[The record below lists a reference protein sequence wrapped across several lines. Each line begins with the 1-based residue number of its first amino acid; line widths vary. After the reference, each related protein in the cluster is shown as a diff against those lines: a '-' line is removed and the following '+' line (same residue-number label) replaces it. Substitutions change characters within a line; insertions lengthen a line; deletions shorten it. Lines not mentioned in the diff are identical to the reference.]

1 MSNSV
6 TPAADP
12 AAVNPA
18 ATPAEPAAVPTA
30 ANPVE
35 PTNPTPPAS
44 GTYTAEQMQEAVNK
58 ALKEAEELAKLN
70 EAEREK
76 KLREKADQELAELKA
91 KIADKELG
99 EYAAKQLDAAKLPQA
114 FMPYVKGT
122 DEKTTDERIA
132 ELGKIYKAAVD
143 AGVEERFKALGSVRT
158 TPAPSVQKTTAGEA
172 PARKRGISFL
182 GRR

>member
-44 GTYTAEQMQEAVNK
+44 DTYTAEQMQEAVNK

-76 KLREKADQELAELKA
+76 KLREKAD
-91 KIADKELG
+91 
-99 EYAAKQLDAAKLPQA
+99 
-114 FMPYVKGT
+114 
-122 DEKTTDERIA
+122 
-132 ELGKIYKAAVD
+132 
-143 AGVEERFKALGSVRT
+143 
-158 TPAPSVQKTTAGEA
+158 
-172 PARKRGISFL
+172 
-182 GRR
+182 

>member
-44 GTYTAEQMQEAVNK
+44 DTYTAEQMQEAVNK

-143 AGVEERFKALGSVRT
+143 AGVEERFKLGSART
-158 TPAPSVQKTTAGEA
+158 TPAPSAQQTTAGEA